1 MGTRKFRDNY
11 RYDKKLWE
19 RGNKK
24 KVIFVAKITTATVI
38 LGAMA
43 YLIKENKRK
52 TELLDYF
59 SYVAI
64 KYMDKYEKAVELC
77 ERKDSFMNSF
87 ISELLRKGNS
97 EGARQMAYKRWN
109 G

>member
-1 MGTRKFRDNY
+1 MENLKCYSKNF
-11 RYDKKLWE
+11 W

-38 LGAMA
+38 LGTMA

-59 SYVAI
+59 SDVAI
-64 KYMDKYEKAVELC
+64 KYMDKYEKTVELC

-87 ISELLRKGNS
+87 ISKLLREGNS

-109 G
+109 